1 MDMEVTIFTM
11 ITHSGESRSFSMEA
25 IAYAKKGMHKEAE
38 AALKSAKEKLRQAHE
53 IQTGLIH
60 SEAQG
65 KSVTLSLLMVHS
77 QDHFMNAMTIR
88 DLAKEF
94 VELYSRLNL
103 CEQEAI
109 Q

>member
-1 MDMEVTIFTM
+1 MELEVTIFTM
-11 ITHSGESRSFSMEA
+11 ITHSGEARSYSMEA
-25 IAYAKKGMHKEAE
+25 IAYAKRGMYQEAK
-38 AALKSAKEKLRQAHE
+38 ACLKAAKEKLNQAHE
-53 IQTGLIH
+53 IQTELIH

-65 KSVTLSLLMVHS
+65 NAVSLSLLMVHA

-88 DLAKEF
+88 ELAKEF

-103 CEQEAI
+103 PEQEEI